1 MKKRWYIA
9 GSMLLAVSIGTTS
22 WAATSSYLTQSEYSD
37 VLYDN
42 YTEDRGIVVENCPDL
57 GYLVY
62 KNNKGQVITRNYFSG
77 EVTVE
82 KQPYY
87 EEEDRIGYL
96 DELFPN
102 FTYDPRDSY
111 MENIGA
117 GDCVYIRMNAEGYI
131 TYISAYNDYI
141 MRYGKIV
148 SFNYNEGSTV
158 SLQLQDERGSLYY
171 YDVDLKT
178 PVTKGKKNIALN
190 AIKNGEWAKILVS
203 QKILG
208 EGIIGEDVL
217 EIVLDND
224 TRMISNVYR
233 GQLTSLDSFKKVLN
247 IKNVQS
253 LGKNAWGSYGSLMGL
268 GIDGNTAAIYNGGA
282 RVSADYLNRYL
293 INTDGYVYVAAEN
306 YKGKENAVK
315 LNVQGKYEK
324 TLPTTKVIS
333 STLSTV
339 KLLSGE
345 NLTISEDSILIRDNR
360 LVDAGS
366 IVVGDAI
373 QAVVTA
379 NDRLAVGVLS
389 TENVKTGSLSVYR
402 GRVKKV
408 TGGESFEVQTF
419 SMLEDNKWYYYP
431 TPQIFTIDASTR
443 FYTEAGIVEGGINN
457 FFSYGKDS
465 TVGEVYTIIADGEH
479 ALMVVDMPY
488 VIESIKGEV
497 YKTEQGEV
505 DLKDVYYFNTSSKKW
520 MEYSKKNVGA
530 TVTTAENTVAIKNGK
545 IVPVSALEAGD
556 QVKVMVDQNLK
567 TAGNS
572 VKGYIL
578 VVEN

>member
-62 KNNKGQVITRNYFSG
+62 KNNKGQIITRNYFSG

-96 DELFPN
+96 DELFPH
-102 FTYDPRDSY
+102 FTYDPRDTD

-117 GDCVYIRMNAEGYI
+117 GDCVYIRMNADGYI

-148 SFNYNEGSTV
+148 SFNYNEGNTV
-158 SLQLQDERGSLYY
+158 SLQLQDERGNLYY

-178 PVTKGKKNIALN
+178 PVTKGKKSIALN

-224 TRMISNVYR
+224 TRTISNVYR

-253 LGKNAWGSYGSLMGL
+253 LGKNAWGSYGSLKGL
-268 GIDGNTAAIYNGGA
+268 GIDSNTAAIYNGGT

-333 STLSTV
+333 STLSSV

-345 NLTISEDSILIRDNR
+345 QLTISEDSILIRDNR

-379 NDRLAVGVLS
+379 NDRLAVGILS
-389 TENVKTGSLSVYR
+389 TETVNKGSLSIYR

-431 TPQIFTIDASTR
+431 TPQTFTIDASTK
-443 FYTEAGIVEGGINN
+443 FYTSSGIVEGGINN

-488 VIESIKGEV
+488 VTEAIKGEV
-497 YKTEQGEV
+497 YKTEEGKV

-530 TVTTAENTVAIKNGK
+530 TVTTAQNTVVIKNGK
-545 IVPVSALEAGD
+545 LVPVTALEPGD
-556 QVKVMVDQNLK
+556 EVKVMVDENLK
-567 TAGNS
+567 TAGES

>member
-9 GSMLLAVSIGTTS
+9 GSMLLALSIGTTS

-42 YTEDRGIVVENCPDL
+42 YTEDRGIVVENCPEL

-96 DELFPN
+96 DELFPH
-102 FTYDPRDSY
+102 FTYDPRDAY

-117 GDCVYIRMNAEGYI
+117 GDCVYIRMNADGYI

-178 PVTKGKKNIALN
+178 PVTKGKKSIALN
-190 AIKNGEWAKILVS
+190 AIKNGEWAKVLVS

-224 TRMISNVYR
+224 TRTISNVYR

-247 IKNVQS
+247 IKNVQT

-315 LNVQGKYEK
+315 VNVQGKYEK

-345 NLTISEDSILIRDNR
+345 NLTINEDSILIRDNR

-379 NDRLAVGVLS
+379 NDRLAVGVLQ
-389 TENVKTGSLSVYR
+389 TEVINTGSLGIYR

-408 TGGESFEVQTF
+408 TGGESFQVQTF

-431 TPQIFTIDASTR
+431 TPQTFTIDASTR
-443 FYTEAGIVEGGINN
+443 FYTSSGIVNGGINS

-488 VIESIKGEV
+488 VTESIKGEV
-497 YKTEQGEV
+497 YKIEEGKI

-530 TVTTAENTVAIKNGK
+530 TVTAAENTVVIKNGK
-545 IVPVSALEAGD
+545 LAPVTALEPGD
-556 QVKVMVDQNLK
+556 EVKVMVDQNLK
-567 TAGNS
+567 TAGES
-572 VKGYIL
+572 IKGYIL

>member
-62 KNNKGQVITRNYFSG
+62 KNNKGQIITRNYFSG

-96 DELFPN
+96 DELFPH
-102 FTYDPRDSY
+102 FTYDPRDTD

-117 GDCVYIRMNAEGYI
+117 GDCVYIRMNADGYI

-148 SFNYNEGSTV
+148 SFNYNEGNTV
-158 SLQLQDERGSLYY
+158 SLQLQDERGNLYY

-178 PVTKGKKNIALN
+178 PVTKGKKSIALN

-224 TRMISNVYR
+224 TRTISNVYR

-253 LGKNAWGSYGSLMGL
+253 LGKNAWGSYGSLKGL
-268 GIDGNTAAIYNGGA
+268 GIDSNTAAIYNGGT

-333 STLSTV
+333 STLSSV

-345 NLTISEDSILIRDNR
+345 QLTISEDSILIRDNR

-379 NDRLAVGVLS
+379 NDRLAVGILS
-389 TENVKTGSLSVYR
+389 TETVNKGSLSIYR

-431 TPQIFTIDASTR
+431 TPQTFTIDASTR
-443 FYTEAGIVEGGINN
+443 FYTSSGIVEGGINN

-488 VIESIKGEV
+488 VTEAIKGEV
-497 YKTEQGEV
+497 YKTEEGKV

-530 TVTTAENTVAIKNGK
+530 TVTTAENTVVIKNGK
-545 IVPVSALEAGD
+545 LVPVTALEPGD
-556 QVKVMVDQNLK
+556 EVKVMVDENLK
-567 TAGNS
+567 TAGES